1 MTLMVAMSDDDTAN
15 NQLLGWLAIFGAW
28 LAFGSFAVPMKWQ
41 SVVDAQVHPLV
52 YQCYKTF
59 WTFVTSH
66 LVLCFQPYRFS
77 VWGIASGFSWV
88 PAGVAA
94 VVAVQNCG
102 IACGQAVWQVGIIMT
117 SLAWTFLVLHDAHIR
132 NWWGTVLSVLALLV
146 GVVGMTLTFNLKKP
160 EQASSLVASLNDS
173 EIEEGQPEVAKED
186 ASKHEIAVT
195 DKTTGIQTTRSAIMA
210 STGSRISITKM
221 AETFASFGS
230 AGTMGVARPRSR
242 KSMSDVRFGMH
253 DLKESASNQPGPSM
267 ALGIGAAVFNGVW
280 GGSNLVPSHY
290 APYHGIEFTISFATG
305 AAIANVALVLV
316 YICLAKLVWKSP
328 LPSPQFRVMMLPGF
342 LSGTLWSIG
351 NFCSLAAVA
360 AMGQGI
366 GNALIQSSVIVSG
379 LWGILWYREMTGL
392 PVLFWS
398 GWMFVCVA
406 GIVGLAIEEN

>member
-1 MTLMVAMSDDDTAN
+1 
-15 NQLLGWLAIFGAW
+15 
-28 LAFGSFAVPMKWQ
+28 
-41 SVVDAQVHPLV
+41 VVDAQVHPLV

-66 LVLCFQPYRFS
+66 LVLLFLPYRFS
-77 VWGIASGFSWV
+77 AWGIISGFSWV

-94 VVAVQNCG
+94 VVAVQNVG

-132 NWWGTVLSVLALLV
+132 TWWGTALSVLALLV
-146 GVVGMTLTFNLKKP
+146 GVVGMTLTFNLKKAP
-160 EQASSLVASLNDS
+160 MPASSLVASLHDG
-173 EIEEGQPEVAKED
+173 ELEEGQPDVTKED
-186 ASKHEIAVT
+186 NLKQGIVPE
-195 DKTTGIQTTRSAIMA
+195 DKDTGKRISRSATFA
-210 STGSRISITKM
+210 SVGSRSSAAKM

-230 AGTMGVARPRSR
+230 VGTLGVARPRSR
-242 KSMSDVRFGMH
+242 RSLSDVRFGMD
-253 DLKESASNQPGPSM
+253 DLKEDTSNKPRTSV

-305 AAIANVALVLV
+305 ALIANVALVFV
-316 YICLAKLVWKSP
+316 YIVLAKLVWKSP

-342 LSGTLWSIG
+342 ISGTLWSIG

-366 GNALIQSSVIVSG
+366 GNSLIQSSVIVSG
-379 LWGILWYREMTGL
+379 LWGILFYREMTGL

-398 GWMFVCVA
+398 VWMLVCVG